1 MSDQEFTE
9 EQLTAIRRVE
19 KLLTLSKRGGT
30 EEEATAAAA
39 KAQELLEL
47 YNLDMAKISAAG
59 GGGVDSGKR
68 EQAKVRGGARSWE
81 RDLWGAVA
89 RLNFCLYFPGC
100 AYITIKRKGQTRT
113 RVTSN
118 HVVIGRTVN
127 VRLTQSIAT
136 YLRDAIERILRE
148 RNGNDPSQLHSNWS
162 NSFRR
167 GAFDRLCERLEN
179 RRNEKLAEER
189 ERQAKATRDA
199 AGYSSGTALVLSS
212 YIDRENDANYDFL
225 YGEGWSAKQAADRA
239 DRAERARV
247 QREEHTKWAAEHP
260 QEAREL
266 EKKRREEGEAL
277 RKKWANRGKGSRGG
291 KVGPDIDNGAY
302 WSGYD
307 RANEVGLDE
316 QVQSAPGQRRIAS

>member
-1 MSDQEFTE
+1 VSNQEFTE
-9 EQLTAIRRVE
+9 DQLVAIRRVE

-30 EEEATAAAA
+30 EAEAEAAAA

-59 GGGVDSGKR
+59 GGGVDSGRR
-68 EQAKVRGGARSWE
+68 EQMAVRGGARSWE
-81 RDLWGAVA
+81 RELWGAVA
-89 RLNFCLYFPGC
+89 RLNFCLHFTRSVR
-100 AYITIKRKGQTRT
+100 IEIVRKGQKRS
-113 RVTSN
+113 RVTSE
-118 HVVIGRTVN
+118 HVVIGRTIN
-127 VRLTQSIAT
+127 VRLTQSIAN

-199 AGYSSGTALVLSS
+199 AGYSSGTALVLSN
-212 YIDRENDANYDFL
+212 YIDQENDANYDFL
-225 YGEGWSAKQAADRA
+225 YGEGFSARQAQA
-239 DRAERARV
+239 RAERAEARRR
-247 QREEHTKWAAEHP
+247 QQEEHTRWAAENP
-260 QEAREL
+260 EEAREL
-266 EKKRREEGEAL
+266 ERKRREEQEAL
-277 RKKWANRGKGSRGG
+277 SKKWANRGKGSRGG

-307 RANEVGLDE
+307 RANEVGLDD
-316 QVQSAPGQRRIAS
+316 QVQSTPGQRRLAS